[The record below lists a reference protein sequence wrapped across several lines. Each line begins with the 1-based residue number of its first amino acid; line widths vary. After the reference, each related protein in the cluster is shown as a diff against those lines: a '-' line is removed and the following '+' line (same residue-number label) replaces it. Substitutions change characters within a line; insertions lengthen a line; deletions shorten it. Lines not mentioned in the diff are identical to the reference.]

1 MEVKDVG
8 ESMTKDMGR
17 YINYLGRLQR
27 KEKKSLWELH
37 QRYIS
42 RDVAR
47 EYGLTEEEIIELD
60 ESLAGRAQKG
70 A

>member
-1 MEVKDVG
+1 MG

>member
-1 MEVKDVG
+1 MNNME
-8 ESMTKDMGR
+8 R
-17 YINYLGRLQR
+17 YINYLGRMQR

-42 RDVAR
+42 RNVAR
-47 EYGLTEEEIIELD
+47 EYGLMEEEIIELD
-60 ESLAGRAQKG
+60 ESLAGKTQKG

>member
-1 MEVKDVG
+1 MG

-17 YINYLGRLQR
+17 YINYLRRLQR

>member
-1 MEVKDVG
+1 MRDGGKGIMSNME
-8 ESMTKDMGR
+8 R
-17 YINYLGRLQR
+17 YINYLGRIQR
-27 KEKKSLWELH
+27 KEKKSLQELH

-60 ESLAGRAQKG
+60 ESLSGRTKKG